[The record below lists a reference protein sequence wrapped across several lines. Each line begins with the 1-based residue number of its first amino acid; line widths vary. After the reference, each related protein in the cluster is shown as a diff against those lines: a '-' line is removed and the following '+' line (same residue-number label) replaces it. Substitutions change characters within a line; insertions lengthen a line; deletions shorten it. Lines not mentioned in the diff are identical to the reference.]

1 MHMLTKSTLILAIAG
16 LAGFGLVFLLLP
28 ETVLGWAGLELSGV
42 GARTELRTFYGGLE
56 LGLAAVLVACL
67 RRPARHRD
75 GLWLTLAVFAS
86 LAGARLVG
94 LAVDREFSTFLG
106 LALATELGLAL
117 LAAAALRFGAPPRLA
132 AGAR

>member
-1 MHMLTKSTLILAIAG
+1 MLAKSTLILAILG
-16 LAGFGLVFLLLP
+16 LAGFGLAFLLVP
-28 ETVLGWAGLELSGV
+28 DTTLGWAGLELSGV

-56 LGLAAVLVACL
+56 LGLAAVLIACL

-75 GLWLTLAVFAS
+75 GLWLTLAIFAS

-94 LAVDREFSTFLG
+94 LATDREFSTFLG

-117 LAAAALRFGAPPRLA
+117 LAAAALRFDATPSQSA
-132 AGAR
+132 SVQ